1 VDIVAVDIVAV
12 NTAAEEDTPE
22 QRFADT
28 GMRHPTADK
37 AGAERE
43 AADKVGT
50 EGEAAGDT
58 DLTQRDHQPDYTHS
72 HHRSESQACSAA
84 HTVDKPHPLD
94 GVKPQHAY
102 RDHTQYKN
110 HYRQQ
115 PVTDRLDRG
124 VLAVQI
130 EQQLF
135 HNQDRIFCLLHRAH
149 R

>member
-1 VDIVAVDIVAV
+1 VD
-12 NTAAEEDTPE
+12 TAAVEDTPE

-28 GMRHPTADK
+28 GMRHPAADK
-37 AGAERE
+37 A
-43 AADKVGT
+43 GT

-58 DLTQRDHQPDYTHS
+58 DLTQRDHQPDYTHN
-72 HHRSESQACSAA
+72 HHRSASQAHSVA
-84 HTVDKPHPLD
+84 HTVDKPHPL
-94 GVKPQHAY
+94 GGTEQQHAY

-110 HYRQQ
+110 HFQQ
-115 PVTDRLDRG
+115 QLETGRLGRG
-124 VLAVQI
+124 VLIVQL